1 MTTRPNKR
9 NVPATTVAPAPPRP
23 QRGNTAIILIKSA
36 HTLIFAGMGTCVLYI
51 FYSGLTGRNSRLTKA
66 SIVAVLAESL
76 IFFGNGQ
83 RCPLTDLA
91 EGLGSE
97 HGSVG
102 DIFLPDRFARRIP
115 VISSTLVVIGL
126 VGMGLRRL
134 SRARQH

>member
-1 MTTRPNKR
+1 M
-9 NVPATTVAPAPPRP
+9 PPGP
-23 QRGNTAIILIKSA
+23 LRGNAAIILIKSV
-36 HTLIFAGMGTCVLYI
+36 HTLIFAGMGPCVLCILYA
-51 FYSGLTGRNSRLTKA
+51 GLTGRNSRLTKI
-66 SIVAVLAESL
+66 SIGAVLVESL

-115 VISSTLVVIGL
+115 VISSTLVIIGL
-126 VGMGLRRL
+126 VGMGLHRFSGTRH
-134 SRARQH
+134 Q

>member
-1 MTTRPNKR
+1 MTTQPNKR
-9 NVPATTVAPAPPRP
+9 NAPAPTVASNPPRP
-23 QRGNTAIILIKSA
+23 QRGNAAIILIKSA
-36 HTLIFAGMGTCVLYI
+36 HTLIFAGMGFCVLCI
-51 FYSGLTGRNSRLTKA
+51 LYSGLTGRNSPLTKA
-66 SIVAVLAESL
+66 SVVAVLAESL

-102 DIFLPDRFARRIP
+102 DIFLPDWFARRIP

-126 VGMGLRRL
+126 IGMGVHRL
-134 SRARQH
+134 SDARHH

>member
-1 MTTRPNKR
+1 VTTQPNKR
-9 NVPATTVAPAPPRP
+9 NLLTTTVEPTSPRP
-23 QRGNTAIILIKSA
+23 QRGTTAIILIKSV
-36 HTLIFAGMGTCVLYI
+36 HTLIFTGMGSCVLCI
-51 FYSGLTGRNSRLTKA
+51 LYSGLTGRTSRLTKA
-66 SIVAVLAESL
+66 SIGAVLVESL

-102 DIFLPDRFARRIP
+102 DIFLPDWFARRIP

-126 VGMGLRRL
+126 VGMAFHRF
-134 SRARQH
+134 SDARHQ